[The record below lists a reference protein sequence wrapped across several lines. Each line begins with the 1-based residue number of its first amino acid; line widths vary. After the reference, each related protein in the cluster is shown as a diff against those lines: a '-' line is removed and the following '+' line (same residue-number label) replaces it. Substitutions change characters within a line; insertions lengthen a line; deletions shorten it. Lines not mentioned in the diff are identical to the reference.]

1 MVWDGSCRL
10 PAESDEHMWQAPLPR
25 NAAPPDLN
33 TALRSLTLA
42 IGILETL
49 ALVMFAALM
58 LQASDPLGAAIGR
71 GVTMLLA
78 VPYVLLTVPG
88 MALAYLRRWLPAAL
102 GLVVAAVPAAI
113 LLWRMA

>member
-1 MVWDGSCRL
+1 
-10 PAESDEHMWQAPLPR
+10 MWQPPMPR
-25 NAAPPDLN
+25 SAAPDLN

-49 ALVMFAALM
+49 ALIMFAALM
-58 LQASDPLGAAIGR
+58 LQSSDPLGAAIGR

-78 VPYVLLTVPG
+78 IPYVALAVPG
-88 MALAYLRRWLPAAL
+88 MVLAYMKRWLPAAL

-113 LLWRMA
+113 LLWRAA